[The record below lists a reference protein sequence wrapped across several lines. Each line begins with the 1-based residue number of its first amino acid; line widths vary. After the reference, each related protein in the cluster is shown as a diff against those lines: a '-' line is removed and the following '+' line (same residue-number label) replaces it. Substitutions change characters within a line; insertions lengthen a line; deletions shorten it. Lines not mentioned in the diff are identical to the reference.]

1 MRKISIISLMQ
12 KLKWGGIGIQT
23 GYFFPNN
30 LIQFVNVKF
39 WTPAKI
45 TSQNLSVSSFN
56 LLDYRGIASV
66 NHDFYLWWTKSMLRI
81 LVLVMAK

>member
-45 TSQNLSVSSFN
+45 TSQNLSVSSFIFN
-56 LLDYRGIASV
+56 IAKKDQSK
-66 NHDFYLWWTKSMLRI
+66 LI
-81 LVLVMAK
+81 L